1 VAKHGRG
8 YVLGVT
14 SGQQLYWPHHR
25 TVAEIANDPKSGSYP
40 VAGRPIGTG
49 EARRDGAIRSLM

>member
-14 SGQQLYWPHHR
+14 SGQRLYWLWR
-25 TVAEIANDPKSGSYP
+25 DDLDERRATIKMRRFVA
-40 VAGRPIGTG
+40 AG
-49 EARRDGAIRSLM
+49 